1 MISSNYFNECN
12 SIFPCALEMS
22 ELTPMNLAQNDWNS
36 IYIPI
41 IPNNLSLVNTRGE
54 THRFQPK
61 HVSYFLEK
69 LLKVGKVR
77 RVDFID
83 RNIDNHS
90 TPVKGAFVHFDYWYN
105 NQHGQNLR
113 QALNTTGTGR
123 IGGYAYTSNDIQA
136 HCGFTL
142 NHRSGYIDVKINHK
156 PIPSSECDR
165 NMHQLLSDTNR
176 LEAEVVAKN
185 NRIAEL
191 EKELDNVKKM
201 LFALSQDTP
210 AETQVNE
217 VDMTIYPG
225 DYNTRPLT
233 LTDLM

>member
-12 SIFPCALEMS
+12 SIFPCALETSEMS
-22 ELTPMNLAQNDWNS
+22 PMELGPNDWNS

-41 IPNNLSLVNTRGE
+41 IPNNICLTNVRGE

-77 RVDFID
+77 RVDYID
-83 RNIDNHS
+83 RNVDNHS

-105 NQHGQNLR
+105 NQHAHNLR
-113 QALNTTGTGR
+113 QTLNTTGTGR
-123 IGGYAYTSNDIQA
+123 IGGYAYTSMDNHA
-136 HCGFTL
+136 YYGFML
-142 NHRSGYIDVKINHK
+142 NRKAGYIDIRINHK
-156 PIPSSECDR
+156 PISSSECDR
-165 NMHQLLSDTNR
+165 NTQQLLSDTNR

-210 AETQVNE
+210 AETPVNE
-217 VDMTIYPG
+217 ADMTIYPG
-225 DYNTRPLT
+225 DDDKHPLT
-233 LTDLM
+233 LADLS

>member
-12 SIFPCALEMS
+12 SLFPCELETSEMS
-22 ELTPMNLAQNDWNS
+22 QMELGPNDWNS
-36 IYIPI
+36 IYIPV
-41 IPNNLSLVNTRGE
+41 IPNNMWLTNVRGE
-54 THRFQPK
+54 THRFHPK

-83 RNIDNHS
+83 RNIENHS

-105 NQHGQNLR
+105 NQHARNLR
-113 QALNTTGTGR
+113 QSLNTAGTGR
-123 IGGYAYTSNDIQA
+123 IGGYAYTSNDKQA
-136 HCGFTL
+136 YYGFTL
-142 NHRSGYIDVKINHK
+142 NRRSGYIDVKINHK

-185 NRIAEL
+185 NRIVEL
-191 EKELDNVKKM
+191 ETELDNVKKL
-201 LFALSQDTP
+201 LFALSHDTP
-210 AETQVNE
+210 VETQVNE
-217 VDMTIYPG
+217 ADMTIYPG
-225 DYNTRPLT
+225 DDNSRSLT
-233 LTDLM
+233 LADLM